1 LPVPDPSAIFAAMY
15 YLAIRQFARSLKNLD
30 AVLEKTIKHAE
41 ARKFDVNNFLQARL
55 YPDMLPFVQQVR
67 IACDNAKA
75 AAANLAGKEAPK
87 HEDNE
92 TTVAELRGRIGKCL
106 AYLDTFTAADFERTT
121 GTTLIKFRP
130 GKALPAEEYLFA
142 RQLPNFYFHVVT
154 AYDLLRHGGVEI
166 GKADYLGPLG
176 IVEA

>member
-1 LPVPDPSAIFAAMY
+1 MY

-30 AVLEKTIKHAE
+30 AVLDKATKHAE

-55 YPDMLPFVQQVR
+55 YPDMLPFVAQVR

-75 AAANLAGKEAPK
+75 AAANLSGKEAPK

-92 TTVAELRGRIGKCL
+92 TTFADLRARIAKCL
-106 AYLDTFTAADFERTT
+106 AYLDTFTAADFEKTT
-121 GTTLIKFRP
+121 AQTLIKFRP
-130 GKALPAEEYLFA
+130 GKALPAEEYVFA

-166 GKADYLGPLG
+166 GKSDYLGPLSV
-176 IVEA
+176 VEV